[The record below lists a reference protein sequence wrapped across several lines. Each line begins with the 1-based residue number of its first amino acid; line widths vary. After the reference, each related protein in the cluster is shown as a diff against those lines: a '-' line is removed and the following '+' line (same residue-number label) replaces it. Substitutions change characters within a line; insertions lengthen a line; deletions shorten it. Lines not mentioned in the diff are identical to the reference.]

1 MFLLPFKTEEAQMR
15 SLLLGVRELEGKRQG
30 WREVVPWGERWLG
43 VSLRDGWGALHRLG
57 LRPVLAQDA
66 LWVH

>member
-15 SLLLGVRELEGKRQG
+15 SLLLGVRGRGKG
-30 WREVVPWGERWLG
+30 GGRWFHG
-43 VSLRDGWGALHRLG
+43 VSAGWGALHRLG
-57 LRPVLAQDA
+57 LLPVLAQDA